1 MDNKKNIIFII
12 IGVIIGTLVANMF
25 SNENIIKQFSYT
37 LVFTFLSIL
46 IFKGIFILFK
56 KDRLNNKWRFL
67 YKYTKNI
74 LVGYKRFSKR
84 LQIESRL

>member
-46 IFKGIFILFK
+46 IFKGLFILFK
-56 KDRLNNKWRFL
+56 KDRLNNK
-67 YKYTKNI
+67 
-74 LVGYKRFSKR
+74 
-84 LQIESRL
+84 

>member
-56 KDRLNNKWRFL
+56 KDRLNNK
-67 YKYTKNI
+67 
-74 LVGYKRFSKR
+74 
-84 LQIESRL
+84 